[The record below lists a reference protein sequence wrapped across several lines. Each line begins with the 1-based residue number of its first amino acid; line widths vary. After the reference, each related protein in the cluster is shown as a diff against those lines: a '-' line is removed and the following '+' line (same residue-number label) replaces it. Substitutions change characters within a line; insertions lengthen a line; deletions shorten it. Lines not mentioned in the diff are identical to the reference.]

1 MATRIQIRRDTST
14 NWTSENP
21 TLAVGE
27 LALEIDTVRI
37 KCGNGTDDWNSLGY
51 ITDLTVGDLSFSDN
65 TKVQLG
71 TGNDLKI
78 YHDGSN
84 SYILDDGTG
93 DLFIRGS
100 AVKIGSITGETG
112 IAFTANG
119 AADLYYDNA
128 KKLATSSTG
137 VTVTGNINATNA
149 NVTDVNASGA
159 VAAASVT
166 ATGAITGNTVELGD
180 WDIQLNGTTLEFEY
194 NGTKRMKLDSSG
206 NLTVTGDITAFG
218 TI

>member
-1 MATRIQIRRDTST
+1 MATRIQIRRDTAA

-27 LALEIDTVRI
+27 LALETDTVRI
-37 KCGNGTDDWNSLGY
+37 KCGNGTDAWTSLGY
-51 ITDLTVGDLSFSDN
+51 ITDLTVGDLSFADN

-71 TGNDLKI
+71 TGDDLKI

-84 SYILDDGTG
+84 SYVLDDGTG
-93 DLFIRGS
+93 DLLIRGS
-100 AVKIGSITGETG
+100 AVKIGSTTGETG
-112 IAFTANG
+112 LAFTANG
-119 AADLYYDNA
+119 STDLYYDNS

-137 VTVTGNINATNA
+137 VTVTGNVNATNA
-149 NVTDVNASGA
+149 NVTAVNATT
-159 VAAASVT
+159 VT
-166 ATGAITGNTVELGD
+166 ATGAITGNTVEIGD
-180 WDIQLNGTTLEFEY
+180 WDIQLNGSTLEFEY
-194 NGTKRMKLDSSG
+194 NGVKRMKLDSSG